1 MSRFRPNRTTP
12 RAALAVAFVALF
24 VDMLIYGI
32 AVPVLPQFPAVA
44 AGGEAVTGILFAVY
58 AGGLIVVTPLAG
70 RWVDRTGP
78 RGPLLAGLLGLA
90 AATLLFAVV
99 EALPLLMLA
108 RLAQGM
114 AAAFSWVAGLAL
126 VAATTPLR
134 TRARNLGLVLSAVSM
149 GVLIGPALGGI
160 LADALGR
167 HAPFLFAAG
176 LALLDGLL
184 RLWLIG
190 PVEQANDDPGT
201 IAGVAR
207 VRGAGAVCA
216 MVALGAALVAVTEPV
231 LPLRLAEVGWSATQT
246 GLLFGAAVLATACTT
261 PIAGALTGR
270 VSVAVLAGTGGVLAA
285 IGLGVVALASSA
297 ASGLVTGMAVLGG
310 GAGLVL
316 GAITPVMTALGE
328 QARPPAL
335 GASFALFNLAYAIG
349 LFIGPT
355 LGGIVTDQA
364 GFSPAMIVLATL
376 CIIVA
381 LGTAWRLS
389 KFPSLTDPATAQA
402 ATPAARSENRPNR
415 TG

>member
-1 MSRFRPNRTTP
+1 MFRFRPDRTTP

-44 AGGEAVTGILFAVY
+44 AGGDAVTGILFAIY
-58 AGGLIVVTPLAG
+58 AGGLVAVTPLAG

-90 AATLLFAVV
+90 AATLLFAWV

-108 RLAQGM
+108 RLAQG
-114 AAAFSWVAGLAL
+114 AAAACSWVAGLAL

-134 TRARNLGLVLSAVSM
+134 TRARNLGIVLSAVSM

-160 LADALGR
+160 LADTFGR

-176 LALLDGLL
+176 LALVDGLL
-184 RLWLIG
+184 RLWLIR

-201 IAGVAR
+201 VAGVAR
-207 VRGAGAVCA
+207 VRGAGAICVI
-216 MVALGAALVAVTEPV
+216 VALGAALVAITEPV
-231 LPLRLAEVGWSATQT
+231 LPLRLSELGWSATQT
-246 GLLFGAAVLATACTT
+246 GLVFGAAVFATACTT
-261 PIAGALTGR
+261 PIAGALTAR
-270 VSVAVLAGTGGVLAA
+270 VSIAVLAGTGGVMAATGLA
-285 IGLGVVALASSA
+285 VVAVAPA
-297 ASGLVTGMAVLGG
+297 ASGLVAGMAILGG

-316 GAITPVMTALGE
+316 GAITPAMTALGA

-349 LFIGPT
+349 LFVGPT
-355 LGGIVTDQA
+355 LGGIITDQA
-364 GFSPAMIVLATL
+364 GFPPAMMILAAL

-381 LGTAWRLS
+381 LVTSWRLS
-389 KFPSLTDPATAQA
+389 KFQSLTDPAA
-402 ATPAARSENRPNR
+402 AESVTPASSGEDRANG
-415 TG
+415 TV